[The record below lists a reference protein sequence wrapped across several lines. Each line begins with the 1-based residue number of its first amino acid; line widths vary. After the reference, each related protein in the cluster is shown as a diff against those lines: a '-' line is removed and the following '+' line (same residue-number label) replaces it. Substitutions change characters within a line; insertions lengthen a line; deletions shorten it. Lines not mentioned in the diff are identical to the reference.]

1 MEIVVTS
8 NADTPIAR
16 GQEPLLALDLWEHA
30 YYLDHRGRREDYV
43 WGVFSRWRIGSLR
56 KLISSGSAISA
67 GLARRRISRN
77 KKLKEE

>member
-43 WGVFSRWRIGSLR
+43 WGGILSLANWEFAEANFKRQRDFSRV
-56 KLISSGSAISA
+56 SAA
-67 GLARRRISRN
+67 
-77 KKLKEE
+77 